1 MKKIK
6 IVFAAALAVLALGAA
21 QVQAQDK
28 PVTFGIKAGANLS
41 TLGGDLDDSKS
52 VFKYQFG
59 ITADIALTD
68 NLYLLTGLDF
78 QAKGAEFKVAEGA
91 KVEYNPIYLQLPA
104 TLGYKFD
111 LGSDTRLVLNAGPY
125 LAYGIG
131 GKAKGAGEDLKLF
144 NDEILKR
151 FDYGVI
157 GGVGVEFGRIAVGAG
172 YDLGLG
178 NISDVTGTKVRNRNA
193 YLTVGYKF

>member
-78 QAKGAEFKVAEGA
+78 QAKGAEFKV
-91 KVEYNPIYLQLPA
+91 
-104 TLGYKFD
+104 
-111 LGSDTRLVLNAGPY
+111 
-125 LAYGIG
+125 
-131 GKAKGAGEDLKLF
+131 
-144 NDEILKR
+144 
-151 FDYGVI
+151 
-157 GGVGVEFGRIAVGAG
+157 
-172 YDLGLG
+172 
-178 NISDVTGTKVRNRNA
+178 
-193 YLTVGYKF
+193 